1 MGAQPG
7 TYSGKGYLAFH
18 DERVDA
24 EQMGINLRS
33 NGIRLAVLAGCKTGR
48 RDGVSVWS
56 GVAPALVKA
65 EIPAVVANQYR
76 IKDKCAIA
84 FSHQFYQALAGG
96 LPIER
101 AVAAGRIAAYNEDK
115 QGRDWGVP
123 VLYLRAADGQL
134 FEGAA
139 DPEARQRQRNSAE
152 AYVDI
157 RAGEVRAGAV
167 LVGADIDKMLSG
179 KLKVAMRIAGA
190 VLGEA
195 GGAVFGDIEGG
206 SVDVQMD
213 VVEVGPKGSVTGLRV
228 RTFGGASSKPKKKPP
243 GHEN

>member
-1 MGAQPG
+1 MP
-7 TYSGKGYLAFH
+7 
-18 DERVDA
+18 
-24 EQMGINLRS
+24 
-33 NGIRLAVLAGCKTGR
+33 
-48 RDGVSVWS
+48 SVT
-56 GVAPALVKA
+56 K
-65 EIPAVVANQYR
+65 
-76 IKDKCAIA
+76 
-84 FSHQFYQALAGG
+84 FYQALAGG

-228 RTFGGASSKPKKKPP
+228 RTFGGASSKPKKNRRATRIERCFAR
-243 GHEN
+243 GRRRLCYGAWAASGGLSERIRVH